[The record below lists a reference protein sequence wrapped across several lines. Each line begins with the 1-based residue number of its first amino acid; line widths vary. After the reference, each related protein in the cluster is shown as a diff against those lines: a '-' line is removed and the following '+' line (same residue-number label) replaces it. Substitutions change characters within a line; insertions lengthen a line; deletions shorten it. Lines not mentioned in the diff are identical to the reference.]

1 MVLAAGVVADLMSG
15 VVHWVADTWG
25 HESWPVIGPRL
36 LRPFRVHHVNPD
48 DMLGRGFLDL
58 NGDVALLTL
67 PLLATAWLLPTESRA
82 GLVAATFF
90 TAWAAWALPTNQV
103 HQWAHMVRPPRAV
116 RWLQRAA
123 HRPAAGRASRASRV
137 AVRDPLLHHHRL
149 EQRVDRPDRVLHRA
163 RTDRH
168 AAHRAGAAR
177 RRGAAMRPWRF
188 TLRTIEPRHFGSGW
202 ISGVLAA
209 ALGFIGFGAVVCFHY
224 PSIFTVPEL
233 RALYPLAYMRA
244 LLHLVLVGAFVLGA
258 ISVTLRQN
266 KALGVSGIGFAL
278 AAALLGGSQVP
289 VDGELT
295 QGPFLGLDWFLLSLM
310 LYSATFVPLERLFA
324 LRPEQDVFRPAWRT
338 DLIYFGMS
346 ALLLQLTTLLTMRP
360 AMVFFDW
367 AASARVQAWVVEP
380 AGRRAVPRDPRAD
393 RRLPVPGSI
402 APSTACRCCGASTR
416 STIRPR
422 RWTGSPARACTSS
435 TWR

>member
-1 MVLAAGVVADLMSG
+1 MGPR
-15 VVHWVADTWG
+15 
-25 HESWPVIGPRL
+25 SWPVVGPRV

-67 PLLATAWLLPTESRA
+67 PLLARRGWCRRGRA
-82 GLVAATFF
+82 PGWSPPTFF
-90 TAWAAWALPTNQV
+90 TAWGAWALPTNQV
-103 HQWAHMVRPPRAV
+103 HQWAHMARPPRLV
-116 RWLQRAA
+116 RWLQRARVILPPA
-123 HRPAAGRASRASRV
+123 VHRVHHASPYATHYCITTGWNN
-137 AVRDPLLHHHRL
+137 AWT
-149 EQRVDRPDRVLHRA
+149 A
-163 RTDRH
+163 RIGFFPPRTARH
-168 AAHRAGAAR
+168 AAHRARAAR

-202 ISGVLAA
+202 ISGVFAA

-244 LLHLVLVGAFVLGA
+244 LLHLVLVAAFVLGA

-266 KALGVSGIGFAL
+266 KALGVSGIAFAL

-310 LYSATFVPLERLFA
+310 LYSATFVPIERLFA

-367 AASARVQAWVVEP
+367 AASRRVQAWV
-380 AGRRAVPRDPRAD
+380 G
-393 RRLPVPGSI
+393 G
-402 APSTACRCCGASTR
+402 
-416 STIRPR
+416 
-422 RWTGSPARACTSS
+422 PARASCSS
-435 TWR
+435 SRSSC